1 MTGRIHPFLLQ
12 TGRQKNTDPKP
23 TSVVPGWRRRCETK
37 RTVTSHY
44 RRETIL
50 TKMVSFPSTDVFY
63 PARLDRLGP
72 PRHRLLLVIPVFR
85 VSVGVVVP
93 TGLLNVTVI
102 AMLPKPHLSVLFVV
116 VTDPISVFL
125 PSVVSTRPV
134 GENSRAND
142 KEVREIFIL
151 PKHSCFRRERVPSS
165 RNWPVVVDER
175 RQHDPFVVT
184 VTLHQKD
191 CGQVTQVVVWTSW
204 TVPVTR
210 TGRRV
215 RGSSRR
221 PRPSTTFPRQMTTRR
236 PVTMTLCP
244 GDPETSGPGPK
255 PDVDTTRRITCHSCP
270 RGTTAT
276 TWLGVRCRTGPTRV
290 TKIPRLRR
298 KRLLMVSI

>member
-1 MTGRIHPFLLQ
+1 
-12 TGRQKNTDPKP
+12 
-23 TSVVPGWRRRCETK
+23 
-37 RTVTSHY
+37 
-44 RRETIL
+44 
-50 TKMVSFPSTDVFY
+50 MVSFPSTDVFY

-165 RNWPVVVDER
+165 RN
-175 RQHDPFVVT
+175 
-184 VTLHQKD
+184 
-191 CGQVTQVVVWTSW
+191 
-204 TVPVTR
+204 
-210 TGRRV
+210 
-215 RGSSRR
+215 
-221 PRPSTTFPRQMTTRR
+221 
-236 PVTMTLCP
+236 
-244 GDPETSGPGPK
+244 
-255 PDVDTTRRITCHSCP
+255 
-270 RGTTAT
+270 
-276 TWLGVRCRTGPTRV
+276 
-290 TKIPRLRR
+290 
-298 KRLLMVSI
+298 